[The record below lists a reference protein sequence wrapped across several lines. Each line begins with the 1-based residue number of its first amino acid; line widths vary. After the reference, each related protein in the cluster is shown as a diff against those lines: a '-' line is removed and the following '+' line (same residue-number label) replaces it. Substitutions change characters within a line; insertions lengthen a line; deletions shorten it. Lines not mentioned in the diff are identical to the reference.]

1 MKQLQFHLP
10 QRGGKRKNAGRKP
23 NGEKAL
29 VSHDARPKF
38 AKPTPALVTLRVANH
53 VWSLRSGR
61 SFRRIGAALE
71 KARGR
76 FGMRLIEFS
85 VMGNHLHF
93 IVEAD
98 DSESLSRG
106 MQGLN
111 IRIAKA
117 LNAMMGRKGSVFADH
132 FHSRLLK
139 SPTELTIAIAYVLG
153 NAAKHFG
160 EAFLDVYSSTAPG
173 ARKLLCEPRSWLL
186 RSFSERNLSEARC

>member
-1 MKQLQFHLP
+1 VKQLEFKLP
-10 QRGGKRKNAGRKP
+10 QWGGKRRGAGRRP
-23 NGEKAL
+23 RGEQAL
-29 VSHDARPKF
+29 VSHEARPKF

-53 VWSLRSGR
+53 VWSLRSRR
-61 SFRRIGAALE
+61 SFRRIGAAFE

-85 VMGNHLHF
+85 VMGNHLHL

-117 LNAMMGRKGSVFADH
+117 LNRMMDRQGSVFADH

-160 EAFLDVYSSTAPG
+160 ETFLDAFSSVAPG
-173 ARKLLCEPRSWLL
+173 ARELLSEPRSWLL
-186 RSFSERNLSEARC
+186 RNASG

>member
-1 MKQLQFHLP
+1 MKQLEFHLP

-23 NGEKAL
+23 NGAKAL

-38 AKPTPALVTLRVANH
+38 ARPTPALVTLRVANH

-61 SFRRIGAALE
+61 SFRRIAAAFE
-71 KARGR
+71 KARGK

-85 VMGNHLHF
+85 VMGNHLHL

-98 DSESLSRG
+98 DSSSLSRG

-117 LNAMMGRKGSVFADH
+117 LNRMMDRKGSVFADH
-132 FHSRLLK
+132 FHSRLLR

-160 EAFLDVYSSTAPG
+160 ETFLDVYSSIAPR
-173 ARKLLCEPRSWLL
+173 AREYLGEPRSWLL
-186 RSFSERNLSEARC
+186 RNFNRRELALPG